1 MTDWLP
7 ALQSIA
13 ALHCLTG
20 GPAARFSRGEC
31 PVFSWGSEFVIK
43 LLPALME
50 KRAQQ
55 ETDLLTFL
63 ATCTVPPA
71 PRLIAQGVMEG
82 WIYLVMTRIAG
93 MPLHEAWPLIPPQ
106 QRPALAHEYG
116 HALAALHAKP
126 PTDTDP
132 GGIDWA

>member
-1 MTDWLP
+1 MSRLLPAATTFAEFYRERSRPLTDWLP

-13 ALHCLTG
+13 ALHCLTD

-31 PVFSWGSEFVIK
+31 PVFSWGPQFVIK

-63 ATCTVPPA
+63 ATCTVPRHRA
-71 PRLIAQGVMEG
+71 SSLKVSWR
-82 WIYLVMTRIAG
+82 AG
-93 MPLHEAWPLIPPQ
+93 F
-106 QRPALAHEYG
+106 
-116 HALAALHAKP
+116 
-126 PTDTDP
+126 TS
-132 GGIDWA
+132 